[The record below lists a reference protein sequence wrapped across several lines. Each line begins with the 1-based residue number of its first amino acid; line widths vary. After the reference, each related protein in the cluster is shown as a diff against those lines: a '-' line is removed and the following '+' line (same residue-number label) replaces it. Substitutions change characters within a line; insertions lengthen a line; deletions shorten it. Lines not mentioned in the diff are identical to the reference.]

1 MQLPY
6 YNHRMNASHLT
17 LRLSSQDAALI
28 EHLRVQTGLSKS
40 DVVKHALRALAG
52 TASNDD
58 FAAPAAQGLFALGEG
73 SFGRHGDAS
82 RQSADMKSV
91 VRARLMV
98 KRKAER
104 KA

>member
-1 MQLPY
+1 
-6 YNHRMNASHLT
+6 MNSSHLT
-17 LRLSSQDAALI
+17 LRLSNQDALLI

-40 DVVKHALRALAG
+40 DVVKHALRALA
-52 TASNDD
+52 SNDD
-58 FAAPAAQGLFALGEG
+58 FAAPAVQGLFALGEG

-91 VRARLMV
+91 VRARLMA
-98 KRKAER
+98 KRKAKPEAKL